1 MSTEKEKDK
10 KDISN
15 TKQKLFF
22 DTKGKEYLEFILEKE
37 TTCQNIYEAHKEE
50 IIYLIK
56 SLNKNLPEDFDLDFE
71 LEEEN
76 YFFSFTYK
84 KDEEKGNEEEK
95 KISKK
100 LNIKLDLCDK
110 VYYIF
115 SKNSDAILCF
125 LKRNKS
131 KIKLRK
137 NARSLFVLEKDIY
150 EHTQDSNLQKNNT
163 LKANNSNE
171 KIKKYYIYLFEEK
184 AKNFVKKEITIDLE
198 KISFT
203 KQNIYIYNSSIKNL
217 KYFLHDSEDFKK
229 SNIKGDKMFGYIIID
244 TNNNETYLL
253 GLKKSDYNNVLNSI
267 KICKNDYDLSIADL
281 KIDNDI
287 YSSNSSLFAIY
298 HLIIDNCFLIKE
310 ILSNNEKRK
319 IFKETFPDKRIGNII
334 DLIIDYKSL
343 NKKKEYLESWTI
355 FKQILKYMEPY
366 NDKDKKGSDNNKDE
380 LLNVLNKINLKKYE
394 EVLNKTNNALTE
406 TMTNKNNSFNL
417 QFNLNKALEE
427 LLKDNLFDELFFY
440 LFQMFIMPFFENIIK
455 DLKEGES
462 PESKSSI
469 KKKFQLLLSYYYFH
483 FFNLNYNYL
492 GEKENSRTVSLLHN
506 K

>member
-56 SLNKNLPEDFDLDFE
+56 SLNKDLPEDFDLDFE

-171 KIKKYYIYLFEEK
+171 KIKKFNIYLFEEK

-198 KISFT
+198 KITFT
-203 KQNIYIYNSSIKNL
+203 KQNIYIYNNSIKNL
-217 KYFLHDSEDFKK
+217 KYFLYDSEDFKK
-229 SNIKGDKMFGYIIID
+229 SKIKGDKMFGYIIID

-253 GLKKSDYNNVLNSI
+253 GLKKSDYYNVLNSI

-366 NDKDKKGSDNNKDE
+366 NDKDKKGNDNSKDE
-380 LLNVLNKINLKKYE
+380 LLNVLNKVNLKKYE

-406 TMTNKNNSFNL
+406 TMANKNNSFNL

-469 KKKFQLLLSYYYFH
+469 KKKFQLLLSYYYFQFFH
-483 FFNLNYNYL
+483 FNYYYL

>member
-1 MSTEKEKDK
+1 MNSDKKEK
-10 KDISN
+10 KDIPNS
-15 TKQKLFF
+15 KQKLFLN
-22 DTKGKEYLEFILEKE
+22 TNEKEFIEFNLDKE
-37 TTCQNIYEAHKEE
+37 TTCQNIYDDNKDK
-50 IIYLIK
+50 IINLIK
-56 SLNKNLPEDFDLDFE
+56 SLNQNLPKDFDLDFE
-71 LEEEN
+71 LEEDN
-76 YFFSFTYK
+76 YFFCLVQK
-84 KDEEKGNEEEK
+84 RDEEKEK
-95 KISKK
+95 KGKEKIVSAIID
-100 LNIKLDLCDK
+100 IKLDLDDK
-110 VYYIF
+110 VYNIY
-115 SKNSDAILCF
+115 SNNLDAILCF
-125 LKRNKS
+125 LKKNKS

-163 LKANNSNE
+163 LKENNSNE
-171 KIKKYYIYLFEEK
+171 KIKKYNIYLFEEK

-198 KISFT
+198 KIAFT
-203 KQNIYIYNSSIKNL
+203 KQNIYIYNNTIKNL
-217 KYFLHDSEDFKK
+217 KYFLHESEDFKK

-244 TNNNETYLL
+244 TNNNETYLF
-253 GLKKSDYNNVLNSI
+253 GLKKSDYINVLNSI
-267 KICKNDYDLSIADL
+267 KICKNDYDLSMADL
-281 KIDNDI
+281 KIDNNI

-366 NDKDKKGSDNNKDE
+366 NDKDKKGEDNNKDE
-380 LLNVLNKINLKKYE
+380 LLNVLNKVNIKKYE
-394 EVLNKTNNALTE
+394 EVLTKTNNALTE
-406 TMTNKNNSFNL
+406 TMTNKNNSLNL
-417 QFNLNKALEE
+417 QFNLNKALEK

-440 LFQMFIMPFFENIIK
+440 LFQIYILPFFEAIIK

-492 GEKENSRTVSLLHN
+492 GEKDSSRTVSLIHN